1 MTTQSDWLD
10 LPGKLIVVSGPSG
23 SGKTT
28 LVRRLAALKG
38 LADSLKVSVSATTR
52 APREDEQH
60 GHEYFFLT
68 RAEFEAMRDR
78 GDMLEWA
85 EVHGNLYGTPANPV
99 RKSLEQGMCVL
110 LEIDVQG
117 ALSVRD
123 QVPSALL
130 IFVNT
135 PTFEILESRLRYR
148 STDDEATIARRL
160 HNARWEIEQVHRYDH
175 VIINDTLDRALGELL
190 ALLSS
195 QGCGGGVSS
204 DA

>member
-23 SGKTT
+23 SGKTS
-28 LVRRLAALKG
+28 LVRRLAARKE

-117 ALSVRD
+117 ALSVRE

-130 IFVNT
+130 VFINT
-135 PTFEILESRLRYR
+135 PTFEILESRLRFR

-160 HNARWEIEQVHRYDH
+160 HNARWEVDQAHRYDH
-175 VIINDTLDRALGELL
+175 LIINDNLDRALGELL

-195 QGCGGGVSS
+195 QGCGGGV
-204 DA
+204 